1 MEFRVVNLSGQRLL
15 QPRCHGVRAT
25 WEKLF
30 QVTQRV
36 QRAWSGTSVALVV
49 CSGQKMASLN
59 RRYRGKPTAT
69 DVLAFPASAA
79 DNRGKARL
87 GSGDI
92 CLCPTALHRRN
103 PKGNLAELLAHRF
116 VHSLLHLH
124 GFLHESDAAAARME
138 ARTQLILRSYG
149 RHH

>member
-15 QPRCHGVRAT
+15 QPRCNGVRVT
-25 WEKLF
+25 WKALF
-30 QVTQRV
+30 HKTQGI
-36 QRAWSGTSVALVV
+36 QGAWSGISVALVV
-49 CSGQKMASLN
+49 CTGQKMARLN
-59 RRYRGKPTAT
+59 KQYRGKPTAT
-69 DVLAFPASAA
+69 DVLAFPDSTVDSAG
-79 DNRGKARL
+79 NVRK

-92 CLCPTALHRRN
+92 CICPTALRRRN
-103 PKGNLAELLAHRF
+103 PKANLAELLAHRF

-138 ARTQLILRSYG
+138 ARTQLILHAYG